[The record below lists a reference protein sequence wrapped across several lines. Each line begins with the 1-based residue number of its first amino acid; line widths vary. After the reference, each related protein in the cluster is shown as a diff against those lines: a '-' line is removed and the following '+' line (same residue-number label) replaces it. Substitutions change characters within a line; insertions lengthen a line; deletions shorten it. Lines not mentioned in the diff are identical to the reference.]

1 MRFTGWFT
9 DPDTGKS
16 YEVDTEAYDE
26 SPDAELII
34 DDDGSGRLVEPGT
47 HDNAIPFNGFYVG
60 TVETEDGDFHID
72 STMIMS
78 DEQPDLCLEDDSEDD
93 DDYFD
98 EEQLIL
104 EHFALEMGK
113 ARDDSTAL
121 SDKK

>member
-9 DPDTGKS
+9 DPATGKR

-34 DDDGSGRLVEPGT
+34 DDDGSGRLAEPGT
-47 HDNAIPFNGFYVG
+47 HDNAISLNGFYVG
-60 TVETEDGDFHID
+60 TVETEDGSFHID

-78 DEQPDLCLEDDSEDD
+78 DEQPDLCLEDDSEND

-98 EEQLIL
+98 EE
-104 EHFALEMGK
+104 
-113 ARDDSTAL
+113 
-121 SDKK
+121 